1 MDCVGLV
8 LLAKS
13 THAAL
18 AFAVASFSLS
28 RVHCLRLALLRR
40 PPMSATGAKRKTC
53 AHSEPYRF
61 LNAFLPRDSEHFRI
75 VPRTGT
81 GFGGSEVIIE
91 DVGGA
96 GRHNR
101 GLPSGGPRPG
111 VARDPPSNP
120 TKPKCGLNLPA
131 MPFGRNSRAPHQRN
145 QQ

>member
-8 LLAKS
+8 LLPKS

-18 AFAVASFSLS
+18 VFPLASFSLS
-28 RVHCLRLALLRR
+28 SDLFLRVGLLRR
-40 PPMSATGAKRKTC
+40 PPMYATGAKRKTC

-101 GLPSGGPRPG
+101 GLPSGGPRTG
-111 VARDPPSNP
+111 VPCDP
-120 TKPKCGLNLPA
+120 LA
-131 MPFGRNSRAPHQRN
+131 
-145 QQ
+145 

>member
-18 AFAVASFSLS
+18 AFALASFSLS

-81 GFGGSEVIIE
+81 GFGGSEFLGQQVIIE
-91 DVGGA
+91 DVDGA
-96 GRHNR
+96 GRHNG
-101 GLPSGGPRPG
+101 GLLSGGPRTG
-111 VARDPPSNP
+111 VPCDP
-120 TKPKCGLNLPA
+120 LA
-131 MPFGRNSRAPHQRN
+131 N
-145 QQ
+145 QHRPNCD